1 MQITP
6 TTLTRFIQAYE
17 QNGTSGEVSTAAQQF
32 ADAFVAAGPNGAQCV
47 RNVDFAAA
55 LPKRKQLFEQLGYQS
70 SELIDIQESW
80 FDTRYALVKTRWRF
94 LFRSPSDEIEAI
106 EAASSFLVDTGREPF
121 QILLYLAHQD
131 LIEILKERRRAEG
144 A

>member
-1 MQITP
+1 MEPNSTA
-6 TTLTRFIQAYE
+6 LSRFIQNFE
-17 QNGTSGEVSTAAQQF
+17 QNRSAGDISLAALQF
-32 ADAFVAAGPNGAQCV
+32 ADAFVAAGPSGAQCV

-70 SELIDIQESW
+70 SEFTDFQESW
-80 FDTRYALVKTRWRF
+80 LDTRYALAKTRWRF
-94 LFRSPSDEIEAI
+94 HFRSPSGGIDTIEV
-106 EAASSFLVDTGREPF
+106 ASTFLVDAGKEPF

-131 LIEILKERRRAEG
+131 LIEVLMQHRRAEG